1 MTTINLQETLDN
13 FVNSNLSDFQEA
25 IKKLTKKEM
34 LQLVMLWQEQLPG
47 ETYHIINHLS
57 RWL

>member
-1 MTTINLQETLDN
+1 MTTKNLQSILDN
-13 FVNSNLSDFQEA
+13 FINGNLTDFQEA

-57 RWL
+57 R